1 MDFYLWLDISHY
13 WLRCDLFVC
22 VDIVFKITHL
32 MPTTTHE
39 TAKGMTLLFHDRVYN
54 LHDLPKV
61 VLSDMIAKFTSRF
74 RNVLHGLLGTR
85 LVMSTAFHL

>member
-1 MDFYLWLDISHY
+1 MDFYVWLDISHY

-22 VDIVFKITHL
+22 VDIVFKMAHL

-39 TAKGMTLLFHDRVYN
+39 TTKGMALLFHDRVYN
-54 LHDLPKV
+54 IHDLPKV
-61 VLSDMIAKFTSRF
+61 VLSDMIVEFTSRF
-74 RNVLHGLLGTR
+74 RNVLHGVLGTR